1 MGWGERFAAFPLAQ
15 DGCLWGEEG
24 KQKEKEQNERFFCTS
39 HCAIGRCLVG
49 KERNGAASSLRRCA
63 HNPDKVVEGVENCSE
78 YLHFDSLSALFYF
91 CLSARCSKNC
101 ELSAKS
107 SPLLTE
113 NSPFSRVSSG
123 EVGVSRHVGGKSRL
137 ATGKNAGWKK
147 LARRKKNSIFA
158 QVCGVCDIFLYRAV
172 APHASRRPSARAGTR
187 PATARAL
194 LRAPRVAPSTPT
206 FHPIFLP
213 QQQLFSC

>member
-1 MGWGERFAAFPLAQ
+1 MPRSRLRRTDVFGA
-15 DGCLWGEEG
+15 
-24 KQKEKEQNERFFCTS
+24 KKESRKRKNRMSVFFCTS
-39 HCAIGRCLVG
+39 HCAIGCCLVG
-49 KERNGAASSLRRCA
+49 KERNGGASSLRRCA
-63 HNPDKVVEGVENCSE
+63 HNPDKVAEGVEDCSE

-91 CLSARCSKNC
+91 RLSARCSKNC

-113 NSPFSRVSSG
+113 NSPFSCVSSG
-123 EVGVSRHVGGKSRL
+123 EVGVSRHVGRKSRL

-158 QVCGVCDIFLYRAV
+158 EVCSACDISFESPRCSPCV
-172 APHASRRPSARAGTR
+172 AQYFSSRRHTTGDRARTFGVY
-187 PATARAL
+187 RAL
-194 LRAPRVAPSTPT
+194 LRRRQPFIP
-206 FHPIFLP
+206 FFLP